1 MNRLDTIVEVGKEG
15 DGAKSTQPSLT
26 NVTMGGALVPHVF
39 NQKKCELLMVEFVI
53 RDEQPF
59 RAVEG
64 ASFVNLLHGLQ
75 PRFKIPDRK
84 KGKIKSVICD
94 KRVSITTD
102 TWTSIQNINYMVI
115 TAHFVVDSWN
125 LHKRIINFTKITS
138 HKGED
143 MGMCLERCL
152 RDWGVEKV
160 FSITVDNAS
169 ANEGAVAHMKKKLER
184 QGNLVLSGEYLHL
197 RCACRILNLIVKD
210 GLGELKKAIEGIRNC
225 AKYIHSSSASMSNIP
240 MDVPTRWNS
249 TYKMLEGAFKYK
261 VVFSRMNDDDV
272 NFRAYFN
279 EEVKKDGV
287 FVKRM
292 GPPME
297 EDWLDAQAFTL
308 FLKRF
313 YDSTIKLSASK
324 TPTSN
329 LIFNEMV
336 ALQQLIEKKM
346 RDWSNPILMKVAR
359 SMKTKFDKYWG
370 QSNGGGNGHKINL
383 IVFIANVL
391 DPRFKLSMLEM
402 TLSSLGQSR
411 TEVEGVISMVKAS
424 LQDLHKAYK
433 GGVPDT
439 TQPFGSVAIIDD
451 DDDCANDLL
460 RQLDRQRHAMQTDE
474 ITNDLDSYFADA
486 PKAALNKEFNLMEW
500 WKVNQFKYPIV
511 AKIAK
516 DIFAIPSSTVAS
528 EASFSLGKRVV
539 DPFRASLTP
548 LMVEALV
555 CTSDLLRAE
564 EFDFYKEPTDEDF
577 EMYKELE
584 EIEINVNYI
593 QLPTFPPT
601 HVIFCRGRGRGRGV
615 IRVCTLLGGPNYW
628 DSRAHKLMIAALNF
642 ES

>member
-1 MNRLDTIVEVGKEG
+1 
-15 DGAKSTQPSLT
+15 
-26 NVTMGGALVPHVF
+26 MGGALVPHVF
-39 NQKKCELLMVEFVI
+39 NQKKCELLTVVFVI

-64 ASFVNLLHGLQ
+64 VGFVNLLHGLQ

-84 KGKIKSVICD
+84 KVARGVWELYMLEKGKIKSVICD
-94 KRVSITTD
+94 KRVRITTD

-115 TAHFVVDSWN
+115 TAHFVDDSWN

-143 MGMCLERCL
+143 IGMCLERCL

-169 ANEGAVAHMKKKLER
+169 ANEGVVAHMKKKLER
-184 QGNLVLSGEYLHL
+184 QENLILSGEYLHL
-197 RCACRILNLIVKD
+197 RCTCHILNLIVKD
-210 GLGELKKAIEGIRNC
+210 GLGELEKAIEGIRNC
-225 AKYIHSSSASMSNIP
+225 VKYIHSSSARLDAFRNVAILENMESMSNIP

-261 VVFSRMNDDDV
+261 VVFSRMNDEDV

-297 EDWLDAQAFTL
+297 EAWLDAQAFTL

-329 LIFNEMV
+329 LIFNKMV

-346 RDWSNPILMKVAR
+346 RDWSIPILRKVAQ

-424 LQDLHKAYK
+424 LQDLHKTYK

-439 TQPFGSVAIIDD
+439 TQPFDSVAIIDDD

-474 ITNDLDSYFADA
+474 ITNDLDSYFAE
-486 PKAALNKEFNLMEW
+486 L
-500 WKVNQFKYPIV
+500 
-511 AKIAK
+511 
-516 DIFAIPSSTVAS
+516 S
-528 EASFSLGKRVV
+528 R
-539 DPFRASLTP
+539 P
-548 LMVEALV
+548 L
-555 CTSDLLRAE
+555 
-564 EFDFYKEPTDEDF
+564 
-577 EMYKELE
+577 
-584 EIEINVNYI
+584 
-593 QLPTFPPT
+593 
-601 HVIFCRGRGRGRGV
+601 
-615 IRVCTLLGGPNYW
+615 
-628 DSRAHKLMIAALNF
+628 
-642 ES
+642 